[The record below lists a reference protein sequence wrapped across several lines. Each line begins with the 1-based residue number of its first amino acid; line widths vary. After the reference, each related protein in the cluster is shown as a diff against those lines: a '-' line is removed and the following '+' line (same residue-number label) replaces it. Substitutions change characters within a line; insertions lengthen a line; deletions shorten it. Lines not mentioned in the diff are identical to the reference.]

1 MAVDH
6 NGIPHNYMFSEV
18 PDTEEGREFIR
29 LARKFLNRDRYEL
42 TMYGQHLK
50 EGENPKHFRYGPSL
64 KASTHRRI
72 YIYEKK
78 KFRYERED
86 NIKRFWK
93 DFSETQIRNKLNKI
107 REATENLNREVECVK

>member
-1 MAVDH
+1 MSVDH
-6 NGIPHNYMFSEV
+6 NGVPHNYMFSEV
-18 PDTEEGREFIR
+18 TYTKEGRQFIR

-50 EGENPKHFRYGPSL
+50 KGEISKHFRHGPSL

-72 YIYEKK
+72 YIYEKR
-78 KFRYERED
+78 KFIDERED
-86 NIKRFWK
+86 NIKRFWR

-107 REATENLNREVECVK
+107 REATENLNREVECA